1 MSDQQKVETSP
12 IRVLGLCFLA
22 ALLLASY
29 AIVRPASESL
39 FLEQHGSASL
49 MSVWIM
55 VAVAVSV
62 VVPVYNR
69 FSHNKNLIRVFSSTC
84 IVCAILLA
92 GILVMLNQDLPA
104 AHYALYVWKDIY
116 IIILVETFWSLANV
130 VFVIKDAKKTY
141 GLFCASGAIGGLLGN
156 FGGGELATIYGSA
169 TVIWATVA
177 LLVIIGILSVPLSS
191 GLLREDPAKAKEET
205 SVSLL
210 KGFEVIRK
218 SSYLLWIL
226 ALIAVTQIVINF
238 VDFEYNRFLEIT
250 YPDTDE
256 RTSVSSKVY
265 AIIDAGS
272 LILQFSTVIILRV
285 LGIPLTLLAVPA
297 ILGISVVSF
306 LIAPGFAVVAVTKVM
321 SKVMDYSVFRAAKEI
336 LYIPLSYRE
345 KTQGKAVID
354 MMTYRLAKGL
364 SAVILTVIGVEAA
377 TSVLSPLML
386 FLVLAWLGIT
396 TVIVRRYEQAQA
408 KQRYQG
414 S

>member
-1 MSDQQKVETSP
+1 MSEQNTLKTSP
-12 IRVLGLCFLA
+12 VRILGLCFLA

-29 AIVRPASESL
+29 AIVRPSSESL
-39 FLEQHGSASL
+39 FLEKHGSSSL

-55 VAVAVSV
+55 VAIAVSV
-62 VVPVYNR
+62 IVPLYNR
-69 FSHNKNLIRVFSSTC
+69 LSHNKNLIKVFSSTC
-84 IVCAILLA
+84 VVCAVLLA
-92 GILVMLNQDLPA
+92 AILVMLDRKVPGS
-104 AHYALYVWKDIY
+104 HYALYVWKDIY

-130 VFVIKDAKKTY
+130 AFVIKDAKKTY
-141 GLFCASGAIGGLLGN
+141 GLFCASGALGGLLGN

-169 TVIWATVA
+169 TVIWATVI
-177 LLVIIGILSVPLSS
+177 LLLLIGILSIPLSA
-191 GLLREDPAKAKEET
+191 GLLRDDPEKPKDDQ

-210 KGFEVIRK
+210 QGFEVIKK
-218 SSYLLWIL
+218 SSYLLWVL

-238 VDFEYNRFLEIT
+238 VDFEYNRFLELT
-250 YPDTDE
+250 YPNTDE

-285 LGIPLTLLAVPA
+285 LGIPLTLLGVPA

-306 LIAPGFAVVAVTKVM
+306 LIAPGFIVVAVTKVM

-386 FLVLAWLGIT
+386 FLVLGWLGLT
-396 TVIVRRYEQAQA
+396 TVIVRRYEKAQA
-408 KQRYQG
+408 KQRYQ
-414 S
+414 SS

>member
-12 IRVLGLCFLA
+12 IRVFGLCFLA
-22 ALLLASY
+22 ALLLGSY

-55 VAVAVSV
+55 VAIAVSV

-169 TVIWATVA
+169 TVIWATVG

-191 GLLREDPAKAKEET
+191 GLLREDPEKAKEDT

-250 YPDTDE
+250 YPNTDE